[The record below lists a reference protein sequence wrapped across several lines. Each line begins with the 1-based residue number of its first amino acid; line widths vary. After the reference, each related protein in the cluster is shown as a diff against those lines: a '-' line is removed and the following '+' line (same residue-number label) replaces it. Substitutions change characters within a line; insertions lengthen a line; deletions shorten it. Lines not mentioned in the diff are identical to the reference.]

1 MPRLADEEEI
11 VEDDQLE
18 RVEQKIQELKDPRKK
33 ADRQFTRGV
42 ALVTSLG
49 FVVVG
54 CILGGYLL
62 GDYLAKRLGSEL
74 YLILSLLGGFGMA
87 GYAGYRLLMP
97 FLEDENDGS

>member
-1 MPRLADEEEI
+1 MPRLADDEEATN
-11 VEDDQLE
+11 DDQLE
-18 RVEQKIQELKDPRKK
+18 RVEQRIQELKDPRKK

-54 CILGGYLL
+54 CIFGGYLL
-62 GDYLAKRLGSEL
+62 GDYLAKRFGSEL
-74 YLILSLLGGFGMA
+74 YLILSLLGGLGMA
-87 GYAGYRLLMP
+87 GYAGYRLLLP